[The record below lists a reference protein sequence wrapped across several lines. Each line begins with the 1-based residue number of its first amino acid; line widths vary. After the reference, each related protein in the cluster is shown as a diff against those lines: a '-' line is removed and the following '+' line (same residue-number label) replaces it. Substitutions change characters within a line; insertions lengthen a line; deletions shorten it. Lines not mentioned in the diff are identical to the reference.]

1 MDRFDMMRL
10 FCRLVERRSFTA
22 AAADFGVPRST
33 ASEALRE
40 LETRLGARLLERTT
54 RHVAPT
60 LDGEDYYRRCLAILA
75 ELEEA
80 EGALR
85 DAQPRGL
92 LRIDAHPLMTRTFLL
107 PHLPDFLARHPH
119 LDLQIGQ
126 GDRLIDLVREGV
138 DCVIRAGEP
147 GESGLIRRR
156 IGTLEE
162 ITVASPGYLARHG
175 VPAAPDALDGHAMV
189 GFVSSRTGEV
199 LPLEFV
205 VDREQRRVTLPCRV
219 KVNNSDTSA
228 ELARLGLGLVQAPRY
243 RFADDLAAGRL
254 VEVLADTPPPP
265 TPLYALY
272 PQNRQL
278 ALRLRVFLDWLA
290 RSVRFP
296 DAPHAGRKGGD
307 AART

>member
-1 MDRFDMMRL
+1 MDRLDSMRL

-22 AAADFGVPRST
+22 AAADLGVPRST

-40 LETRLGARLLERTT
+40 LETRLGVRLLDRTT

-60 LDGEDYYRRCLAILA
+60 LDGEDYYRRCIAILA
-75 ELEEA
+75 ELDEA

-107 PHLPDFLARHPH
+107 PHLPGFLARYP
-119 LDLQIGQ
+119 LVDMQFGQ
-126 GDRLIDLVREGV
+126 GDRLVDLVREGV

-147 GESGLIRRR
+147 DDSGLIRRR
-156 IGTLEE
+156 LGTLQEV
-162 ITVASPGYLARHG
+162 TVASPDYLARHG
-175 VPAAPDALDGHAMV
+175 VPASPGALGGHVMV
-189 GFVSSRTGEV
+189 GFVSSRTGEA

-205 VDREQRRVTLPCRV
+205 VDGERRLVTLPSRV
-219 KVNNSDTSA
+219 KANNSDTSA
-228 ELARLGLGLVQAPRY
+228 ELARMGLGLVQAPRY
-243 RFADDLAAGRL
+243 RFAEDLAAGRL
-254 VEVLADTPPPP
+254 VEVLADTPPSP

-290 RSVRFP
+290 RHVRFP
-296 DAPHAGRKGGD
+296 GAED
-307 AART
+307 